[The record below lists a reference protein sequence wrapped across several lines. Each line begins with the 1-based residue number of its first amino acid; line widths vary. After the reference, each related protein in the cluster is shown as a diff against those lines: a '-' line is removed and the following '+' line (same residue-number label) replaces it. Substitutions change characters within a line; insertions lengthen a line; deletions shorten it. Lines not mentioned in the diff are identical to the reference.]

1 MNNEI
6 GNNYSLLRNSP
17 LSQKRKH
24 LSTFRNPKI
33 SMQQNSDIQSLFI
46 DQQKDFFLF
55 DSIYQI
61 KPPVPKEPILS
72 SIKIKRN
79 PIFKIGQLKSIE
91 KNERLKDMYKI
102 ANQSCL

>member
-46 DQQKDFFLF
+46 DQQKD
-55 DSIYQI
+55 SIYQI
-61 KPPVPKEPILS
+61 KPAVPKEPILS